1 MASQA
6 HLFNEPSTSEPPM
19 KKLKTST
26 PRTQNLRAKSFS
38 SVGKRSSSITSSKH
52 SIWETSTASTQ
63 SVGTSS
69 SSRQTASTL
78 LTPFSISPPKRIVA
92 SSSNK
97 GKGKRVASPGLRP
110 PPLSPVPTPVPSKFR
125 MSKPLPS
132 RSGQKVGRRPTE
144 TTFVVPNYPLQ
155 YLTVFC
161 GIVANSLRNAG
172 IKRQTVLCRYHSS
185 MRSMTK
191 KCLLC
196 AKTFNILN
204 LYMTSMFLPL
214 LGVLITHGNN
224 FPALMAFKLWTI
236 IFWSVV
242 TATYV

>member
-6 HLFNEPSTSEPPM
+6 HLFNEPLTSRPPV
-19 KKLKTST
+19 KKHLFARPKHLK
-26 PRTQNLRAKSFS
+26 AKSFS
-38 SVGKRSSSITSSKH
+38 SVGKRSPSITSSKY
-52 SIWETSTASTQ
+52 SIGETSTASTQ
-63 SVGTSS
+63 SVGTSG

-78 LTPFSISPPKRIVA
+78 LTPFSVSPPPRRIVA
-92 SSSNK
+92 SSLNK
-97 GKGKRVASPGLRP
+97 GKGKRMASPGLPPRP
-110 PPLSPVPTPVPSKFR
+110 PSPVPMPVPSKFR
-125 MSKPLPS
+125 MTKPLPS

-204 LYMTSMFLPL
+204 LYMTSMFLPF